1 MILTNNT
8 ERDIVFPGFTLR
20 SGVNQLAD
28 DKLEGLA
35 RGAERALKKFLASGA
50 VSEGAPPPPPPPV
63 FNAPPPPVRQE
74 PASGLPQ
81 DPDDALAVILAS
93 SESKDLE
100 RYILDQRPA
109 VYATAV
115 QRLREVNDLARAA
128 TPPPP
133 PPITE

>member
-1 MILTNNT
+1 M
-8 ERDIVFPGFTLR
+8 
-20 SGVNQLAD
+20 
-28 DKLEGLA
+28 
-35 RGAERALKKFLASGA
+35 
-50 VSEGAPPPPPPPV
+50 
-63 FNAPPPPVRQE
+63 
-74 PASGLPQ
+74 
-81 DPDDALAVILAS
+81 ILAS

-100 RYILDQRPA
+100 RYILDPRPA